1 MPTPAGGRCRA
12 EGALKDLPPGLP
24 LCKKQ
29 GVGSWV
35 PAWFDPSG
43 STMVE
48 LSPGTPFA
56 VVQSLT
62 SHDPLAG
69 FIGIHPSG
77 LDQALRQIKLRDGK
91 WHVLPLE
98 MVIQRMGT
106 IRRAVLTAGL
116 RVWESRCR
124 AMDKWWKSDAAAA
137 SRQSLH
143 AKIRRN
149 AAARSDKAHRK
160 ARAAHDKLHPA
171 TVGARSRHPQDPL
184 FYVLPPA
191 SRATAELL
199 ARALKKLG
207 GHNNAGGTEP
217 ATVACPPLR
226 LDPVR
231 EPRPFMVTD
240 EETLDREVA
249 MASSSDRF
257 GDGKDR
263 KSLKCS
269 WY

>member
-1 MPTPAGGRCRA
+1 
-12 EGALKDLPPGLP
+12 
-24 LCKKQ
+24 
-29 GVGSWV
+29 V

-43 STMVE
+43 VTTVE
-48 LSPGTPFA
+48 LSPATTSA
-56 VVQSLT
+56 VVKSLRD
-62 SHDPLAG
+62 HDPLAG
-69 FIGIHPSG
+69 FIGIHPPG
-77 LDQALRQIKLRDGK
+77 LDEALRCIRLGDGK

-98 MVIQRMGT
+98 MVIQRMGNV
-106 IRRAVLTAGL
+106 RHALMTAGL

-143 AKIRRN
+143 AKIRCS
-149 AAARSDKAHRK
+149 AAARSDKAHKK
-160 ARAAHDKLHPA
+160 ARTAHDKLHPTTA
-171 TVGARSRHPQDPL
+171 GARARHPQDSL
-184 FYVLPPA
+184 FCVPPPK
-191 SRATAELL
+191 SRAAAASL
-199 ARALKKLG
+199 ARALKKIS
-207 GHNNAGGTEP
+207 GHNNVGGAEP
-217 ATVACPPLR
+217 AATACPPLR
-226 LDPVR
+226 LNPVR

-240 EETLDREVA
+240 EATMDREVA